1 MDILRFIKNF
11 KENNPEAIEDC
22 FMNGN
27 CYWFARILKEAT
39 EYDVGYFSGYIMY
52 DPVHRKR
59 MRPDLVNAKLNEE
72 ETQKKVESNI
82 MNIDIGSRMKDKEI
96 DSSKVNKDNNTTI
109 KKLPKS
115 NYGVVKKLKCITN

>member
-39 EYDVGYFSGYIMY
+39 EYDIGYFSGYIMY
-52 DPVHRKR
+52 DPVLNHFYFYFTPTYKYYDIRGEVHPDPK
-59 MRPDLVNAKLNEE
+59 DLVIWE
-72 ETQKKVESNI
+72 
-82 MNIDIGSRMKDKEI
+82 DYCYKEI
-96 DSSKVNKDNNTTI
+96 LDAGRVFNNCI
-109 KKLPKS
+109 
-115 NYGVVKKLKCITN
+115 LKGAST